1 MTGRL
6 LAALL
11 LTLGSTSMLG
21 AQTVADSAAIHQVAL
36 DYVEGW
42 YDGEAGRM
50 ERALHPELVKRIVE
64 RSPEGASVLETMNA
78 ADLVGFTGRNRPTP
92 AGERR
97 AEVRILE
104 IDGDLASIRVTMQ
117 DWVDYMHLA
126 RFDGS
131 WRIVNVLWKMLP

>member
-21 AQTVADSAAIHQVAL
+21 AQTAADSAAIHQVAL

-42 YDGEAGRM
+42 YDADAGRM

-64 RSPEGASVLETMNA
+64 RSPQGTSVLETMGA
-78 ADLVGFTGRNRPTP
+78 ADLVGFTGQKRPSP
-92 AGERR
+92 ADERR
-97 AEVRILE
+97 ADVRILE

-117 DWVDYMHLA
+117 EWTDYMHLA
-126 RFDGS
+126 RIDGA
-131 WRIVNVLWKMLP
+131 WRIVDVLWKMLP

>member
-1 MTGRL
+1 MRRPL

-11 LTLGSTSMLG
+11 LTLGATSMLG
-21 AQTVADSAAIHQVAL
+21 AQTAADSAAIHQVAL

-64 RSPEGASVLETMNA
+64 RSPQGTSVLETMNA
-78 ADLVGFTGRNRPTP
+78 ADLVGFTGQNRPTP

-117 DWVDYMHLA
+117 EWVDYMHLA